1 MTYENK
7 TGPECCKKCFG
18 MVKHLL
24 ALLFSIK
31 LIHWKEMV
39 PRETVLVEHVSFF
52 NSTLDTWKA
61 NPLLNIYSHGNSRLG
76 SLSLEK

>member
-1 MTYENK
+1 
-7 TGPECCKKCFG
+7 

-39 PRETVLVEHVSFF
+39 PRETVLVGHVFF
-52 NSTLDTWKA
+52 SSKLDTWKA
-61 NPLLNIYSHGNSRLG
+61 NPLLNIYSHGNSRLVPEF
-76 SLSLEK
+76 LSLEK

>member
-1 MTYENK
+1 
-7 TGPECCKKCFG
+7 

-39 PRETVLVEHVSFF
+39 PRETVLVGHVFF
-52 NSTLDTWKA
+52 SKLDTWKA

-76 SLSLEK
+76 SRVPEPGEMTPGQRGA